1 MLVVVDAALARIRRC
16 AFRRRRGSASS
27 AHRCLLE
34 TESLALVRVCRSQV
48 RPSRPS
54 FLPSC
59 RPWRLTVGVLGIS
72 LGISRQFMPSATVR
86 TRVLLL
92 GQGFPDNLSMADG
105 RTAQHVIG
113 QRRDGC
119 QPFMGIARAVSSNV
133 PHRFNGMAVLD
144 CALCL
149 FGLTR
154 WCPSGRCRWCA
165 GCSEN
170 RLVTKLAEQVFE
182 KAHDLDRAGTL
193 DAAGGFGG
201 GRLTT
206 AWANA

>member
-1 MLVVVDAALARIRRC
+1 
-16 AFRRRRGSASS
+16 
-27 AHRCLLE
+27 
-34 TESLALVRVCRSQV
+34 
-48 RPSRPS
+48 
-54 FLPSC
+54 
-59 RPWRLTVGVLGIS
+59 
-72 LGISRQFMPSATVR
+72 
-86 TRVLLL
+86 
-92 GQGFPDNLSMADG
+92 MADG

-149 FGLTR
+149 FGLDALGAR
-154 WCPSGRCRWCA
+154 ADDVVGVPVVPK
-165 GCSEN
+165 N

-201 GRLTT
+201 
-206 AWANA
+206 AAD